1 MSSQAP
7 RGRQASGTGRS
18 GGGRALM
25 LFGVLL
31 ALLSGVLVIFI
42 VSQATSTGQQT
53 EQLVV
58 AVTAIPSGTVLTP
71 TNIKTDFVVE
81 KYPVSLVPAGAYV
94 FTTEDALEV
103 HLNQTVAVENI
114 VPGDVLLGQDAR
126 FQPVGKVGNGGSI
139 TLLNPALLPSG
150 SVLFAFN
157 YSFPTT
163 STSSFISAGDKVD
176 ILVQECSAPY
186 SKSGQCEDQ
195 TTLQN
200 IVVYA
205 TYSSSVILV
214 LKPIQ
219 AEQLRVLA
227 SSGTIDLAIIKP
239 GDSSSV
245 SSNAVTPADLASQFN
260 Y

>member
-7 RGRQASGTGRS
+7 RGRPSGGTGRS

-31 ALLSGVLVIFI
+31 ALLSGVLVIYI
-42 VSQATSTGQQT
+42 VSQATSSAGQT
-53 EQLVV
+53 ENLVV

-71 TNIKTDFVVE
+71 ANIKTDFVVE
-81 KYPVSLVPAGAYV
+81 KYPTSLVPAGAYI
-94 FTTEDALEV
+94 FTSEDALQV

-126 FQPVGKVGNGGSI
+126 FEPVGKVAQGSI

-150 SVLFAFN
+150 SILFAFN

-163 STSSFISAGDKVD
+163 STSSFINAGDKVD
-176 ILVQECSAPY
+176 ILVEECNTPY
-186 SKSGQCEDQ
+186 SKNGQCEDQ

-200 IVVYA
+200 ITVYA

-214 LKPIQ
+214 LKPIE

-227 SSGTIDLAIIKP
+227 STGTVDLAIIKP
-239 GDSSSV
+239 GDTSSV